1 MSRPPYIKE
10 PSIKFTTGSFCDG
23 TWVMTEEERRAHR
36 FFAPSV
42 DDRTPEQKAQDKP
55 VDVLKGGSNAC

>member
-42 DDRTPEQKAQDKP
+42 DDRTPEQKAGDEFEKAP
-55 VDVLKGGSNAC
+55 EKGSNP